1 MNVKFRMPKLS
12 AEQTANQ
19 SGNAKSRSIVKE
31 LLLTII
37 ATTISIVLTFGTAAW
52 LEKREAKKA
61 TRLLAMT
68 IISDIDQSLE
78 VYKKRLEVEDKGSR
92 IANYLFRNI
101 DSLERVSD
109 DTLFAFFEYLST
121 CAFGVDREIATSN
134 EHIFNSSQDS
144 WRTLSDKKFLSNVQD
159 FYNARGLCE
168 RQQQEWVYYRKPL
181 TKDDEYRIIME
192 ESGTAYREV
201 FLKTCHRL
209 LQDQKVRNY
218 VDYAPLRMNN
228 FRDFLQEY
236 VNLNEEN
243 KFLMGIT
250 EKDLEEFRNQ
260 SLMTVRHAKEADM
273 VGVWDAV
280 MANDDNHI
288 EYQFRKDHTFTNL
301 ITFKWIHPDFQDKA
315 QVCISLSGSWA
326 IEGDSLVN
334 TFDMSTLKIE
344 VIDST
349 IRCSP
354 EVAKKI
360 PELKQGIVE
369 MAHNASFLLRLKEN
383 NRQAQATNLDR
394 TGTRL
399 ELTEA
404 GNSPVHYQRRPQN

>member
-1 MNVKFRMPKLS
+1 MTPFLRW
-12 AEQTANQ
+12 
-19 SGNAKSRSIVKE
+19 RSLGLKNKQQHDN
-31 LLLTII
+31 
-37 ATTISIVLTFGTAAW
+37 
-52 LEKREAKKA
+52 EKNIHQDPAPCRPDFDSFH
-61 TRLLAMT
+61 RLP
-68 IISDIDQSLE
+68 
-78 VYKKRLEVEDKGSR
+78 
-92 IANYLFRNI
+92 
-101 DSLERVSD
+101 ERRRTD
-109 DTLFAFFEYLST
+109 D
-121 CAFGVDREIATSN
+121 DREIETSN

-159 FYNARGLCE
+159 FYNARALCE

-192 ESGTAYREV
+192 ES
-201 FLKTCHRL
+201 
-209 LQDQKVRNY
+209 
-218 VDYAPLRMNN
+218 
-228 FRDFLQEY
+228 
-236 VNLNEEN
+236 
-243 KFLMGIT
+243 
-250 EKDLEEFRNQ
+250 
-260 SLMTVRHAKEADM
+260 
-273 VGVWDAV
+273 VWDAV

-288 EYQFRKDHTFTNL
+288 DYQFRKDHTFTNL

-344 VIDST
+344 VVDST